1 MKVGTWGWI
10 TKKLE
15 DAVAEVMTEDA
26 ANVRP
31 CGHTHVD
38 AEWRALE
45 AAYARRAWRAQLIR
59 ALLTG
64 EPQTFEVLDL
74 QDVLNAF
81 FFRKMAEPE
90 RSRLIAGYLQCI
102 QAWLMLDPCA
112 ANRTEFPRPTP

>member
-1 MKVGTWGWI
+1 MSDQELAPYMTPGTP
-10 TKKLE
+10 TP
-15 DAVAEVMTEDA
+15 
-26 ANVRP
+26 RP
-31 CGHTHVD
+31 CGHDHD
-38 AEWRALE
+38 YREWLALE

-102 QAWLMLDPCA
+102 EAWLMLDPCA